1 MANKILNKEEGQSL
15 TASKILQFCDLCG
28 LGNFDTATDTGEAP
42 SYEVDGNEDDL
53 SLWKLNMMILALV
66 LLIGVYFGWQVRRC
80 CSRPGKEV
88 KFSVR
93 SIGTQTYRPNAPDK
107 VFFTDGGRKYHLFT
121 DCHGL
126 RGKKVSLEHRE
137 LCKHCQ
143 AKMMS
148 TVG

>member
-42 SYEVDGNEDDL
+42 SYEVDGNEDEL

-66 LLIGVYFGWQVRRC
+66 LLIGVYFGWKLRRC

-93 SIGTQTYRPNAPDK
+93 SIGTQTRSPNAPN
-107 VFFTDGGRKYHLFT
+107 
-121 DCHGL
+121 
-126 RGKKVSLEHRE
+126 
-137 LCKHCQ
+137 
-143 AKMMS
+143 
-148 TVG
+148 